1 MRQLI
6 ADFDL
11 VGFHTALVDP
21 VPGLIDAAVVAFLN
35 SSIRYEQAEA
45 WIGGLGHCNGIADD
59 PCDRGFVSIQR
70 YAGQLANLGL
80 FQVIGPTDARI

>member
-1 MRQLI
+1 MRVLI

-45 WIGGLGHCNGIADD
+45 
-59 PCDRGFVSIQR
+59 
-70 YAGQLANLGL
+70 
-80 FQVIGPTDARI
+80 